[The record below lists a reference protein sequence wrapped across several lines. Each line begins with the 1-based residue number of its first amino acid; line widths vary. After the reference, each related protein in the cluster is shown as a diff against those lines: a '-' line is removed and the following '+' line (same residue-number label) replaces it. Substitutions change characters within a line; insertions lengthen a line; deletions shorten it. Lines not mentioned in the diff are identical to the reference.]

1 MDVAKVVVFH
11 RLRKSM
17 QRCIEIPELVTVE
30 LSSAGEAKSVEHANG
45 LHVRFV
51 KLAIEFLA

>member
-1 MDVAKVVVFH
+1 ME
-11 RLRKSM
+11 
-17 QRCIEIPELVTVE
+17 RCIEIPELVTVE

-51 KLAIEFLA
+51 KLAIEFLD